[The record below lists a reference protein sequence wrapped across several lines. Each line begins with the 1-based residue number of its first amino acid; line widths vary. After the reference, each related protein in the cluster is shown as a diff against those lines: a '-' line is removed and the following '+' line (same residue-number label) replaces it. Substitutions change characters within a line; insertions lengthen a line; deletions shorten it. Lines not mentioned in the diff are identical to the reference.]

1 MKYSYSRVDLFNNC
15 PYHFKLRYIDKLTEL
30 PNYEA
35 TNPLI
40 IGTALHEA
48 IERDLDTAVN
58 NYFNSFPVLTD
69 DIILEAMKLEVVVP
83 KVQEFLEQFIGFE
96 LIHEY
101 KIDKPDYLGFVDL
114 ILVAPTK
121 ECVVIDFKY
130 SNNIKNYLDSGQ
142 LHIYKYYL
150 EQDGFNVKKLGY
162 LFVPKVNLKREEN
175 EDLFNYRK
183 RILDELEERDVQF
196 VPIEYDEMEVI
207 YFFNA
212 KKRIEKAIKNN
223 DFPKNVTG
231 NCFACNPR
239 FAPNYLEIITNE
251 EGEIELVLPK
261 NERREKKIDTRPD
274 FWIYGDSYVGKST
287 FVDNVENVLFL
298 NTDGNTD
305 NTTAP
310 VVMIKDEVTK
320 EGRRIKRK
328 LAWEKFLEVI
338 DALETD
344 ENDYE
349 AIAIDLVE
357 DLREHCRYYV
367 FEQNG
372 WEHESDGGYGKGWS
386 KVTTEWQ
393 KAIKRLKAL
402 GYQIIYVSKELRKE
416 ITLKGGAVRT
426 TFMPNIDEKTA
437 NFLTG
442 TVDLT
447 MRAFADSDDNRLLQL
462 GKKHNV
468 FGGGRFKFEVETCAL
483 DYDEFLEELK
493 AAQEGKV
500 TKRKTKK
507 VEAVE
512 DVKSDDVSD
521 DVIED
526 VETDDVEEVEE
537 QQEEQQEEKP
547 KRRTRKKREVIEDD
561 EVPPGEEPED
571 DQEEEEEE
579 DKPKRRRRK
588 RG

>member
-1 MKYSYSRVDLFNNC
+1 
-15 PYHFKLRYIDKLTEL
+15 
-30 PNYEA
+30 
-35 TNPLI
+35 
-40 IGTALHEA
+40 
-48 IERDLDTAVN
+48 
-58 NYFNSFPVLTD
+58 
-69 DIILEAMKLEVVVP
+69 
-83 KVQEFLEQFIGFE
+83 
-96 LIHEY
+96 
-101 KIDKPDYLGFVDL
+101 DYVGYVDL

-162 LFVPKVNLKREEN
+162 LFVPKLDLKREEN

-183 RILDELEERDVQF
+183 RVLDELEERDVQF

-287 FVDNVENVLFL
+287 FVDNVDNVLFL

-338 DALETD
+338 DALETE

-349 AIAIDLVE
+349 AIAIDLME
-357 DLREHCRYYV
+357 DLYEHCRYFV

-372 WEHESDGGYGKGWS
+372 WEHESDGSYGKGWS

-402 GYQIIYVSKELRKE
+402 GYQIIYISKELREE
-416 ITLKGGAVRT
+416 ITLKGGAKRT
-426 TFMPNIDEKTA
+426 VFKPNISDKVA

-507 VEAVE
+507 VEEVE
-512 DVKSDDVSD
+512 DVKSDDVED
-521 DVIED
+521 EIE
-526 VETDDVEEVEE
+526 EVEEEEE
-537 QQEEQQEEKP
+537 QQEEQEEKP

-561 EVPPGEEPED
+561 ETPPG
-571 DQEEEEEE
+571 
-579 DKPKRRRRK
+579 
-588 RG
+588 